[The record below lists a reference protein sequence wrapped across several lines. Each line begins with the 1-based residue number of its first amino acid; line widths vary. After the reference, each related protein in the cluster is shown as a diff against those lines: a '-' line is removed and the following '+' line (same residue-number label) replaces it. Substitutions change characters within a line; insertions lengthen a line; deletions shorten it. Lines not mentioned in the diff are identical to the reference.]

1 MRQTDTAC
9 ARCMERETSVESL
22 ARGASTHVHHTCVCT
37 RKRNKQRDVHSWEM
51 RQDVGQ
57 RRFTLTDAC
66 CCFFKA
72 HITTSTVPRLSVL
85 TAKTFRNVA
94 DVLCR
99 TLNHTTFFC

>member
-22 ARGASTHVHHTCVCT
+22 ARGASTHVHHTRVCT

-51 RQDVGQ
+51 RQDVRQ
-57 RRFTLTDAC
+57 RRFTLTDVEMHV
-66 CCFFKA
+66 FFKA

-85 TAKTFRNVA
+85 TANTFRNVA
-94 DVLCR
+94 DVLCSK
-99 TLNHTTFFC
+99 H